1 MDPESGSRALSAVN
15 DLIELLR
22 LAQSAADRLEHEVHG
37 PSYEAAELLARE
49 LQRLRRVSESLKAN
63 TEQLVSN
70 EQSASVTRG
79 HPLRRASDLSLGRR
93 LGGLNRSAN

>member
-37 PSYEAAELLARE
+37 ASYEQADLIARE
-49 LQRLRRVSESLKAN
+49 LHRLRRTTESLKAN
-63 TEQLVSN
+63 TEQLVSR
-70 EQSASVTRG
+70 EGSATVARG
-79 HPLRRASDLSLGRR
+79 HPLRRASDYSVGRR
-93 LGGLNRSAN
+93 SASNRSAN

>member
-37 PSYEAAELLARE
+37 PSYEQADLIAQELH
-49 LQRLRRVSESLKAN
+49 RLRRLTESLKTA
-63 TEQLVSN
+63 TERLVSL
-70 EQSASVTRG
+70 EDSADAVRG
-79 HPLRRASDLSLGRR
+79 HPLRRASDHGI
-93 LGGLNRSAN
+93 GLLPASSRSAN

>member
-37 PSYEAAELLARE
+37 PSYEQADLIARE
-49 LQRLRRVSESLKAN
+49 LHRVRRLSESLRAN
-63 TEQLVSN
+63 TEQLVST

-79 HPLRRASDLSLGRR
+79 HPLRRASDHGISRR
-93 LGGLNRSAN
+93 LFSNRSAN

>member
-37 PSYEAAELLARE
+37 ASYEQADLIARE
-49 LQRLRRVSESLKAN
+49 LHRLRRLSESLRGN
-63 TEQLVSN
+63 TEQLVSS
-70 EQSASVTRG
+70 EQSASVARG
-79 HPLRRASDLSLGRR
+79 HPLRRASDHGIGRR
-93 LGGLNRSAN
+93 LVSNRFAN

>member
-1 MDPESGSRALSAVN
+1 MDPESGSRALNAVN

-37 PSYEAAELLARE
+37 PSYEQAELIARE
-49 LQRLRRVSESLKAN
+49 LHRLRRVGESLKAN
-63 TEQLVSN
+63 TEQLVSS

-79 HPLRRASDLSLGRR
+79 HPLRRASDRSFGRR
-93 LGGLNRSAN
+93 LASNRSAN

>member
-37 PSYEAAELLARE
+37 ASYEQADVIARE
-49 LQRLRRVSESLKAN
+49 LHRLRRLTEGLKVN
-63 TEQLVSN
+63 TERLVSR
-70 EQSASVTRG
+70 EESATVTRG
-79 HPLRRASDLSLGRR
+79 HPLRRASDRGLGRP
-93 LGGLNRSAN
+93 LAPNRSAN